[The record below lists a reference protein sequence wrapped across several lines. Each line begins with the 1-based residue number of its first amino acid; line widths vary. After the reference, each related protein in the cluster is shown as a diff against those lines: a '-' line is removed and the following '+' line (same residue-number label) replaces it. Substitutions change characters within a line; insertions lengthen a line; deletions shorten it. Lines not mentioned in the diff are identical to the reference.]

1 MGTVR
6 LLRLLRPY
14 RIPLSV
20 AFVAMLVESA
30 ADLLDP
36 WPIKVILDYVIGSKA
51 MPAWLARWPLLAR
64 DRLALLDA
72 AAIAVVAIAIL
83 GAVSSY
89 AEKYLSTSVGQ
100 RVTRDLRHILYHHVQ
115 RLSLSFYEH
124 QRTGDMVVRL
134 TSDIESVQDF
144 MSTVLLGMVLDV
156 LTLVG
161 MVVVMLYL
169 DWRFTLV
176 ALSVAPV
183 LFVVVYRLT
192 RRIKAAARAVK
203 EKESEL
209 ASVVQESI
217 SAVRVVKAFAREEYE
232 ERRLDRESE
241 ESLEAA
247 MRARNVKARLSPL
260 VDIIVAVGTCLV
272 LLLGAR
278 HVMSG
283 RLTAG
288 ALIVF
293 VLYLGK
299 MYKPMKN
306 LSKLTDTISRAFVG
320 FDRIGELLRTESQ
333 VRDLPGARR
342 APSFRGEIELA
353 NVSFGYV
360 AGRPVLK
367 DVSLHVRPGQAA
379 ALVGPSGSGKS
390 TLIGLLPRLYDIWDG
405 RILIDGRDIREYTL
419 ASLRDQVSFVLQ
431 DPVLFRAPVWQNIAY
446 GRPKATRED
455 IVRAARAANAHE
467 FIVALP
473 QGYDTVVGERG
484 DTLSAGQRQR
494 IAIARAIIR
503 DTPILLLDE
512 PASALDAESEALV
525 FEAIERLMRGKTSI
539 TIAHRLATA
548 RAADVIFVMD
558 DGVIVERGRHQ
569 ELMAV
574 DGLYARLYRLQFR
587 PDDQTREGAGSGAS
601 GGVRSHVP
609 DASNTAFA
617 TAAAIGTEP
626 NSPTP
631 VDD

>member
-1 MGTVR
+1 MS

-14 RIPLSV
+14 RIPLGV
-20 AFVAMLVESA
+20 AFAAMLVESA
-30 ADLLDP
+30 ADLLEP
-36 WPIKVILDYVIGSKA
+36 WPLKIVLDYVIGSKP
-51 MPAWLARWPLLAR
+51 MPSWLAAWPALTR
-64 DRLALLDA
+64 DRLVLLNA
-72 AAIAVVAIAIL
+72 GAIGVVAIAIL
-83 GAVSSY
+83 GAASSY

-100 RVTRDLRHILYHHVQ
+100 RVTRDLRHILYHHMQ

-124 QRTGDMVVRL
+124 HRTGDMVVRL

-144 MSTVLLGMVLDV
+144 MSSVLLGMVLDV
-156 LTLVG
+156 LTLIG
-161 MVVVMLYL
+161 MVIVMMYL

-176 ALSVAPV
+176 ALSVAPL

-217 SAVRVVKAFAREEYE
+217 SAVREVKAFAREDYE

-247 MRARNVKARLSPL
+247 MRARTVKARLSPL

-299 MYKPMKN
+299 MYKPMKD

-333 VRDLPGARR
+333 VRDLPGARPAR
-342 APSFRGEIELA
+342 PFAGEIALEH
-353 NVSFGYV
+353 VRFGYV
-360 AGRPVLK
+360 PGRPVLK
-367 DVSLHVRPGQAA
+367 DVSLHVRPGQRA

-390 TLIGLLPRLYDIWDG
+390 TLIGLLPRLYDVWDG

-431 DPVLFRAPVWQNIAY
+431 DPVLFRSSVWQNIAY
-446 GRPKATRED
+446 GRPKATREE
-455 IVRAARAANAHE
+455 VVKAARAANAHG
-467 FIVALP
+467 FISALP

-503 DTPILLLDE
+503 DAPILLLDE
-512 PASALDAESEALV
+512 PTSALDAESEALV
-525 FEAIERLMRGKTSI
+525 FDAIERLTRGKTSI

-548 RAADVIFVMD
+548 RAADVVFVID
-558 DGVIVERGRHQ
+558 DGVVVERGTHE
-569 ELMAV
+569 ELMAA

-587 PDDQTREGAGSGAS
+587 PDDQTREGAESATSGSL
-601 GGVRSHVP
+601 RSRAP
-609 DASNTAFA
+609 EAATTAFA
-617 TAAAIGTEP
+617 TAAAVGTGP
-626 NSPTP
+626 GAPTP
-631 VDD
+631 VDG